1 MILLIIRQ
9 FITKLLSQ
17 IQSQT
22 HIVIYRTY
30 FISCMWHVITNFA
43 THLQLNLS
51 IYLYQMVSPWL
62 SCFSSAYHN
71 INICKWHILLTTLN
85 VKNRNNKRLKT
96 LDIIFMLLLFVN
108 QCTPMK
114 PIRKRIDLFVTNGII
129 LRCTIY
135 HIGMMREKRIW
146 WFILVMDFDTFW

>member
-85 VKNRNNKRLKT
+85 VKNRNNKKLKT
-96 LDIIFMLLLFVN
+96 LDIIFMLLL
-108 QCTPMK
+108 
-114 PIRKRIDLFVTNGII
+114 IRKRIDLFVTNDII
-129 LRCTIY
+129 LSCTIY

-146 WFILVMDFDTFW
+146 WVILVMDFDTFW